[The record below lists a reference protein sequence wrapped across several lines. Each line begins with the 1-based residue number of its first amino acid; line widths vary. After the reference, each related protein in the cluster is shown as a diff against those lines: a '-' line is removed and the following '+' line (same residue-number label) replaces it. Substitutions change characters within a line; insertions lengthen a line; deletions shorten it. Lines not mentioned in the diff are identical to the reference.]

1 MTSHEAASAWAL
13 AGGARPP
20 RLPKGITL
28 PTDRMLVMGILNV
41 TPDSSSDGGRFF
53 DPGAAFEHAVQM
65 VEAGADLVD
74 LGGES
79 TRPNSQRISEDE
91 EWERIGATIQRLTE
105 AGIVVSVDTLH
116 AITARR
122 AADAGAAIINDVSG
136 GRWDPQMNAAVAQ
149 TSCAY
154 VIQHYRAL
162 PGMPE
167 ESFDYGDQPIAVAL
181 RERVASQ
188 VRDALEAGVEPER
201 IIVDPG
207 LGFSLNNEQCWSL
220 VASLRIFAELG
231 YPVLIGAS
239 RKRFL
244 GQSPLSD
251 RDEATL
257 DISRRALSYGM
268 WAVRVHA
275 IDQQAR
281 LVRAGR

>member
-1 MTSHEAASAWAL
+1 MTSNEAASAWAL

-41 TPDSSSDGGRFF
+41 TPDSFSDGGRFF
-53 DPGAAFEHAVQM
+53 DPGAAYEHAVQM

-91 EWERIGATIQRLTE
+91 EWERIGATIQRLTQ

-220 VASLRIFAELG
+220 VA
-231 YPVLIGAS
+231 
-239 RKRFL
+239 
-244 GQSPLSD
+244 
-251 RDEATL
+251 
-257 DISRRALSYGM
+257 
-268 WAVRVHA
+268 
-275 IDQQAR
+275 
-281 LVRAGR
+281 